1 MHPISWAI
9 ASLPGSEYHPYLKG
23 IRQGATREVA
33 GRDKTLKRW
42 YTVMEAVAGLARLL
56 ENGENA
62 NDGSR
67 RCWWRHVFRCRSR
80 AGGSA

>member
-42 YTVMEAVAGLARLL
+42 YTVMEAVAGLARLP
-56 ENGENA
+56 ENA

-67 RCWWRHVFRCRSR
+67 RCRWRAVFRCRSR
-80 AGGSA
+80 ARGSA

>member
-9 ASLPGSEYHPYLKG
+9 ASLPGSEYHLYLKG
-23 IRQGATREVA
+23 IRQGTTREVA

-42 YTVMEAVAGLARLL
+42 YTVMEAVAGLDRLP
-56 ENGENA
+56 ENA

-67 RCWWRHVFRCRSR
+67 RC
-80 AGGSA
+80 